1 MCCWSLSHRTSIGHI
16 YKYCSHK
23 HPYEHTLHTHNTTPH
38 NANRNVR
45 KHHKHTHTEADYNLA
60 CVYMIGRGCSVRR
73 WQEAIKRG
81 DSEPAGLV
89 NRQIP
94 RSELSCSVRVEL
106 TTSKNKTQFTHSSH
120 CRTLLLIQ
128 SRCYLSQSRF
138 RSLTSL
144 SVKRKRKVVSFTEIY
159 KRISLSCSS
168 SLIYQTKHIQP
179 NRNWLISRQRL
190 VAYFFLKIWIQN
202 ECVKCLI
209 REFVQMIA

>member
-1 MCCWSLSHRTSIGHI
+1 MWLCVVEVYLTERVLDI
-16 YKYCSHK
+16 YINIV
-23 HPYEHTLHTHNTTPH
+23 HTNIHMDTLYTLTTQHHTMLTKPFANITNT
-38 NANRNVR
+38 
-45 KHHKHTHTEADYNLA
+45 HTHTEADYNLA

-179 NRNWLISRQRL
+179 NRN
-190 VAYFFLKIWIQN
+190 
-202 ECVKCLI
+202 
-209 REFVQMIA
+209 